1 MDIAVPNKKLK
12 MDSSDAT
19 IPSVASLLARIAELE
34 QELLQTKLLQQSQAF
49 KPRCNGLD
57 RKPSSITAMRTSVPG
72 IGMQDE
78 ANKQSNRL
86 ITCPPAVVA
95 HGEASKCAWN
105 RYLLRKPEENKHPAT
120 TSAEAAL
127 ECARKN
133 NLDMDEIDRTMF
145 WRPSYETTI
154 SCGFVA
160 VDLKKHLV
168 LSVYNKK
175 LGIYQL
181 PKGRTQ
187 INESFLK
194 AAIRET
200 IEESGVVVTP
210 LPLLNW
216 TRANPE
222 DECDATQTNGS
233 TRQQSPPVVQSCPDK
248 QVVSD
253 TLNNE
258 FIGVVEYMDP
268 QVSTPNTHKSIYYFA
283 ASFDVEA
290 HEAGTEGKCYEEKFI
305 PCAYSL
311 EDTLKV
317 LRFKADRDAV
327 TKLVEDLRLT
337 SIAF

>member
-34 QELLQTKLLQQSQAF
+34 QELVQTKLVHQAQVF

-57 RKPSSITAMRTSVPG
+57 RKPSSIT
-72 IGMQDE
+72 
-78 ANKQSNRL
+78 
-86 ITCPPAVVA
+86 
-95 HGEASKCAWN
+95 
-105 RYLLRKPEENKHPAT
+105 
-120 TSAEAAL
+120 
-127 ECARKN
+127 
-133 NLDMDEIDRTMF
+133 
-145 WRPSYETTI
+145 
-154 SCGFVA
+154 
-160 VDLKKHLV
+160 
-168 LSVYNKK
+168 
-175 LGIYQL
+175 
-181 PKGRTQ
+181 GRTQ

-194 AAIRET
+194 AAMRET

-222 DECDATQTNGS
+222 DDGDATQTNGS
-233 TRQQSPPVVQSCPDK
+233 SRQKSPPVVQACPDK

-290 HEAGTEGKCYEEKFI
+290 HEAGTEGKCYEESSYPVPTVWKTHSRCYGSR
-305 PCAYSL
+305 PTGMQLPS
-311 EDTLKV
+311 
-317 LRFKADRDAV
+317 
-327 TKLVEDLRLT
+327 
-337 SIAF
+337 

>member
-34 QELLQTKLLQQSQAF
+34 QELVQTKLVHQSQVF

-57 RKPSSITAMRTSVPG
+57 RKPSSITGMRTGVTG
-72 IGMQDE
+72 IGVQDE
-78 ANKQSNRL
+78 ASKQSNRL
-86 ITCPPAVVA
+86 ITRPQRLPSA
-95 HGEASKCAWN
+95 EASKCAWN
-105 RYLLRKPEENKHPAT
+105 RYLLRKPEENTHPAT
-120 TSAEAAL
+120 TSVEAAL

-133 NLDMDEIDRTMF
+133 NLDMEEIDRTMF

-160 VDLKKHLV
+160 VDLKHHLV
-168 LSVYNKK
+168 LSIYNKK

-194 AAIRET
+194 AAMRET

-222 DECDATQTNGS
+222 DDGDATQTNGS
-233 TRQQSPPVVQSCPDK
+233 SRQKSPPVVQACPDK

-317 LRFKADRDAV
+317 LRFQADRDAV
-327 TKLVEDLRLT
+327 TKLVDDLRLT

>member
-1 MDIAVPNKKLK
+1 MDIAIPNKKLK

-19 IPSVASLLARIAELE
+19 IPSVTSLLARIAELE
-34 QELLQTKLLQQSQAF
+34 QELVQTKLLQQSQAF
-49 KPRCNGLD
+49 KPRYNGLD
-57 RKPSSITAMRTSVPG
+57 RKQSSITGGRTGFTG
-72 IGMQDE
+72 IGVQDE
-78 ANKQSNRL
+78 ANKQSNL
-86 ITCPPAVVA
+86 LTTCPPRRSPA
-95 HGEASKCAWN
+95 EASKCTWN
-105 RYLLRKPEENKHPAT
+105 RYLLRKPEENTHPAT
-120 TSAEAAL
+120 TSVEAAL

-133 NLDMDEIDRTMF
+133 NLDMDEIDRTMS

-160 VDLKKHLV
+160 VDLKHHLV

-222 DECDATQTNGS
+222 DEGDATQTNGS
-233 TRQQSPPVVQSCPDK
+233 ARQHSPPVVQACPDK

-258 FIGVVEYMDP
+258 FIGVVNYMDP

-283 ASFDVEA
+283 ATFDVEA
-290 HEAGTEGKCYEEKFI
+290 HEAGTEGKRYEEKFI
-305 PCAYSL
+305 PCAYGL

-327 TKLVEDLRLT
+327 TKLVDDLRLT
-337 SIAF
+337 SISF

>member
-1 MDIAVPNKKLK
+1 MDVAVPNKKLK

-19 IPSVASLLARIAELE
+19 IPSVSSLLARIAELE
-34 QELLQTKLLQQSQAF
+34 QELVQTKLLQQSQAF

-57 RKPSSITAMRTSVPG
+57 RKPSSITGLRTSITG
-72 IGMQDE
+72 IGFQDE
-78 ANKQSNRL
+78 ANKPSHRL
-86 ITCPPAVVA
+86 ITCPPRPPA
-95 HGEASKCAWN
+95 EASKCNWN
-105 RYLLRKPEENKHPAT
+105 RYLLRKPEENTHPAT
-120 TSAEAAL
+120 TNPEAAL

-160 VDLKKHLV
+160 VDLKHHLV
-168 LSVYNKK
+168 LSIYNKK

-194 AAIRET
+194 AAIREM

-222 DECDATQTNGS
+222 DEGDAPQTNGS
-233 TRQQSPPVVQSCPDK
+233 TRQQSPPVLQACPDK

-258 FIGVVEYMDP
+258 FIGVVEYKDP
-268 QVSTPNTHKSIYYFA
+268 QVSTPNTRKSIYYFA

-327 TKLVEDLRLT
+327 TKLVDDLRLT